1 MAGKS
6 TYTITA
12 NDFIFPKC
20 IENIEKSGIKLPKT
34 YEFIECPND
43 PNSTED
49 AAKYR
54 KLARVVTLGS
64 EFCSA
69 VNWNYS
75 QQTARYL
82 KDEKYI
88 GDNVCPSTDEEKKE
102 EEITEIKTPENN
114 NITSMF
120 RGLTGSTLTQEKEK
134 VQSNIENTLLVIRD
148 VKEKSKNLSLSDLG
162 DVKLSTFASSLGIDV
177 NKLSSLSSIMGD
189 ISLSNVDLS
198 NTENIKK
205 TLLDKV
211 TEKGLTGDLLNKDLL
226 ENVGKSLNLNPTELE
241 NMFSSQNSVKILAD
255 IKSMEQFSNLDQTVK
270 DKIAQNNFLPNTQ
283 MLTDVMNVS
292 VDLNSFDKSKVEK
305 AREYAKS
312 LQPQFAKLFGLGGP
326 DTNKITIPNQPN
338 PTIPQSNF
346 LSSAPQVLAL
356 VGEGDEPINQISE
369 PFNPVTGVMGEKK
382 VEKLPLIILNDTMF
396 TYGSNGSIFD
406 KNCKLKRAPE
416 VFTPKGTFGEDRL
429 TPDKTLTISKD
440 GIVIHNGVPY
450 SIREMYQS
458 GLYPDTNWVQMQLEN
473 YASDDENDNHSKC
486 LKKWIESM
494 DAEARKSGR
503 DPLKP
508 ILDYKSESD
517 QPSTDKT
524 LNGANNNTEFIENF
538 DKLDYRVQKV
548 AAESMGFTDDV
559 GGVGKLKE
567 VLNQMKEYK
576 RLDELSNSLKETLLN
591 HVEALNNQQKNNSDV
606 LPTYKEQ
613 HNITDQQ
620 YQSAIDMAYSIKNL
634 NDDENRFKYESNSI
648 ETLDDI
654 KKEIDSSKIDN
665 NTTQTNEKIPAYLG
679 LDMSLFQKDSTGKI
693 IEPFIYSGNV
703 MLSDKK
709 DENGNALTKIPIKFE
724 KVLGNFICKNMSLT
738 SLNNSPTTVTGD
750 FDCSNNSLKNL
761 VGGPEYVYGTYYAM
775 NCGIESLKGIYTVK
789 NLNIS
794 NNRLT
799 NLDSTGGK
807 QQNLLIT
814 GDGNFSNNLIN
825 SLDSNIDIYGELNL
839 SKNYITHNSF
849 EVDDGGI
856 LPKLYSNASLI
867 INNQLNE
874 FKLDVTIIR
883 KKLLLNDS
891 TKVVA

>member
-6 TYTITA
+6 TYRITA

-20 IENIEKSGIKLPKT
+20 IENIEESGIKLPKT

-49 AAKYR
+49 ATKYR
-54 KLARVVTLGS
+54 KKARVITLGS
-64 EFCSA
+64 EFCSSI
-69 VNWNYS
+69 NWSYS
-75 QQTARYL
+75 QQTAKYL

-88 GDNVCPSTDEEKKE
+88 GDDVCPSTDELKKE
-102 EEITEIKTPENN
+102 EEITETKTPENN

-134 VQSNIENTLLVIRD
+134 VQSNIENTSLVVKD
-148 VKEKSKNLSLSDLG
+148 VKEKSKNFSLSDLG
-162 DVKLSTFASSLGIDV
+162 DVKLSTFASSLGIDT
-177 NKLSSLSSIMGD
+177 NKLSSLSDIMGD

-211 TEKGLTGDLLNKDLL
+211 TEKGLTADLLNKDLL
-226 ENVGKSLNLNPTELE
+226 ENVGKSLNLNPTELQ

-255 IKSMEQFSNLDQTVK
+255 IKSMDQFSNLDQTVK
-270 DKIAQNNFLPNTQ
+270 DKITQNNFLPNTQ

-292 VDLNSFDKSKVEK
+292 VDLNSFDKDKVEK
-305 AREYAKS
+305 SREYAKS

-326 DTNKITIPNQPN
+326 DTNKITIPNQPDS
-338 PTIPQSNF
+338 T
-346 LSSAPQVLAL
+346 
-356 VGEGDEPINQISE
+356 
-369 PFNPVTGVMGEKK
+369 TTTGEKQ
-382 VEKLPLIILNDTMF
+382 VEKVPLFI
-396 TYGSNGSIFD
+396 
-406 KNCKLKRAPE
+406 
-416 VFTPKGTFGEDRL
+416 L
-429 TPDKTLTISKD
+429 TPNIGFSKD
-440 GIVIHNGVPY
+440 GKLKLKEIILPKGNFGDDKSIGGIHLTITDDGIVVHNGTPY
-450 SIREMYQS
+450 SIRELLFNDDGSTNENGIS
-458 GLYPDTNWVQMQLEN
+458 GTNFVKFYETEYLN
-473 YASDDENDNHSKC
+473 NPNDEY
-486 LKKWIESM
+486 KKNIIKLFESM
-494 DAEARKSGR
+494 DAEAKKKGR

-508 ILDYKSESD
+508 ILDYRSESD
-517 QPSTDKT
+517 QPSTDQT
-524 LNGANNNTEFIENF
+524 INGSNNNTEFIENF

-548 AAESMGFTDDV
+548 AAESMGFSDDV

-576 RLDELSNSLKETLLN
+576 RLDELSNSTKETLLN
-591 HVEALNNQQKNNSDV
+591 HVEALNKQQKNNSDI

-648 ETLDDI
+648 TKIDDI
-654 KKEIDSSKIDN
+654 KKEVDTSKIDN
-665 NTTQTNEKIPAYLG
+665 NTTQTNEKIPTYLG

-693 IEPFIYSGNV
+693 MEPFIYNGNII
-703 MLSDKK
+703 LSDKK
-709 DENGNALTKIPIKFE
+709 DETGNQLTKIPIKFE
-724 KVLGNFICKNMSLT
+724 KVLGNFICKNMGLT
-738 SLNNSPTTVTGD
+738 SLNNAPTTVTGD

-761 VGGPEYVYGTYYAM
+761 FGGPEYVYGTYYAM
-775 NCGIESLKGIYTVK
+775 NNVIESLKGIYTVK

-794 NNRLT
+794 NNKLT
-799 NLDSTGGK
+799 NLYSGGGK
-807 QQNLLIT
+807 QENLLIT
-814 GDGNFSNNLIN
+814 GNGNFSNNLIN
-825 SLDSNIDIYGELNL
+825 SMDSNIDIYGELDL

-849 EVDDGGI
+849 EVDGGGI

-867 INNQLNE
+867 INNQLNQ
-874 FKLDVTIIR
+874 FKLDVSIIR